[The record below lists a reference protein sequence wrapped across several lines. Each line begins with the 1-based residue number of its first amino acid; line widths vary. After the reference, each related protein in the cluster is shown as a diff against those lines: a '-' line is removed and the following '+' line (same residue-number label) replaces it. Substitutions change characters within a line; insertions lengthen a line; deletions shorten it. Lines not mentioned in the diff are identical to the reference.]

1 MDSLSHTHTREGHVR
16 MDTEECHVK
25 KEADAGVTLRQGR
38 GSQRLKE
45 PRGDPSLQ
53 PSGGG
58 AWPYQQLGGGLLD
71 SRIVGEYVSVLRSH
85 LVEN

>member
-1 MDSLSHTHTREGHVR
+1 MGRMLTNDWCPCRKRTGHAEIHTRERHV
-16 MDTEECHVK
+16 T
-25 KEADAGVTLRQGR
+25 KEADTGVTLRQGR

-71 SRIVGEYVSVLRSH
+71 SRIVGEYVSVL
-85 LVEN
+85 